1 MQICCDLHFAKPVSR
16 GKCRTPQAHSPV
28 KTDKK
33 SWGCFVICFGQMSY
47 RVPNIFRV
55 ISHLAAA
62 RERRIME
69 VCQYS
74 DWRRLIFGKNPIKTT
89 KSYDFHSSL
98 STWVLGVPFPFCFL
112 APSSRN
118 FRGLRNTY
126 GTYSVRS
133 VFVSRLQR
141 RFSRV
146 FSSCSRA
153 NSRNCFSSFMKE

>member
-1 MQICCDLHFAKPVSR
+1 MLRSALCQARSR

-62 RERRIME
+62 RERRITE
-69 VCQYS
+69 VCRYS
-74 DWRRLIFGKNPIKTT
+74 DWDPYFRAKNPIETN
-89 KSYDFHSSL
+89 KSCDFHSSL
-98 STWVLGVPFPFCFL
+98 SIGFL
-112 APSSRN
+112 ACHSRFVFSPPSSRN